1 MLLPHPESDLS
12 LNIMVLGSEIIEL
25 LRKQKKYFFVEDVIR
40 KFLKKETTRSY
51 EHFFD
56 ALTFLYILGIID
68 YQGYKIK
75 LRKERHA
82 QQTLF

>member
-1 MLLPHPESDLS
+1 MVLPHPESDLS
-12 LNIMVLGSEIIEL
+12 INLMVLGSEIIDV
-25 LRKQKKYFFVEDVIR
+25 LRKQKTYIFAERVMRE
-40 KFLKKETTRSY
+40 FLQRDQKRSH

-56 ALTFLYILGIID
+56 ALTFLYMLGMIE

-75 LRKERHA
+75 LRKEDHA

>member
-1 MLLPHPESDLS
+1 MLLPHPESDLTT
-12 LNIMVLGSEIIEL
+12 NVMVLGSEVIDL
-25 LRKQKKYFFVEDVIR
+25 LRKQKTFVFIEGVMR
-40 KFLKKETTRSY
+40 EFLQRDAKRSH

-56 ALTFLYILGIID
+56 TLTFLYILGMIE

-75 LRKERHA
+75 LRKDNHA